1 MIIIFAKQKHEYVF
15 PFFLQKWEHT
25 LCTMNPTSFS
35 PLIYSVFFNLLGA
48 WSSKITQNSEISR
61 NHGRGRGEAFSH
73 HLHLAPKFSPP
84 GGNTRG
90 PGCLPIPCP
99 EGLASSLPARSHQL
113 SYYLSRHKPN
123 YRPCPKGAVGF
134 MGRVR
139 RQRQAGVKPCPP
151 THTLPC
157 LSLWN
162 SSPSTQTSPCHL
174 FLATTMVLE
183 YFLCF

>member
-1 MIIIFAKQKHEYVF
+1 M
-15 PFFLQKWEHT
+15 
-25 LCTMNPTSFS
+25 
-35 PLIYSVFFNLLGA
+35 
-48 WSSKITQNSEISR
+48 
-61 NHGRGRGEAFSH
+61 GEAFSH

-151 THTLPC
+151 DTHTSLPLSLKLLTFHPDQPLSPLPC
-157 LSLWN
+157 HYHGFRIFS
-162 SSPSTQTSPCHL
+162 L
-174 FLATTMVLE
+174 FLKRCLLGPSHSCSSQHSSLLPMRTSFSKSIRLSGSKRSQITGFGLPRK
-183 YFLCF
+183 